1 MVPFDDA
8 DVAAKFE
15 AYPRDARERLLA
27 LRELI
32 FATAAATPGVGALRE
47 TLKWGEPAYL
57 TRAGVGSPFR
67 IDWKPRAPRSYAM
80 YFHCQTDLVETFR
93 LAFPDAFDFEGNRA
107 IVLDLTQDPPVEALQ
122 RCIEAAL
129 TYHARKRKRRSTR

>member
-1 MVPFDDA
+1 MVPFEDP
-8 DVAAKFE
+8 DVAARFE
-15 AYPRDARERLLA
+15 AYPPDARERLLA

-32 FATAAATPGVGALRE
+32 FATAAVTPGVGALRE

-93 LAFPDAFDFEGNRA
+93 LAFPDDLAFEGNRA
-107 IVLDLTQDPPVEALQ
+107 IVLEIAQAPPVEALR

-129 TYHARKRKRRSTR
+129 TYHARKHKRRSAR